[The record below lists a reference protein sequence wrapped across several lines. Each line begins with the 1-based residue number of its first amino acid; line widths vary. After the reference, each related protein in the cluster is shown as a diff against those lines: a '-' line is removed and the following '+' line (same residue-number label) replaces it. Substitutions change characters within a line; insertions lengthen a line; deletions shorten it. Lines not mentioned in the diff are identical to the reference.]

1 MSYTPPVNNSI
12 IFDFVG
18 VKYVIPTSPNINLVF
33 GYLLDITDFQVS
45 DYQISLSGSGTFHFT
60 TLLSAEPTIYVV
72 KPQFNIP
79 FSYESNTGNTVNV
92 EVKITDSGSN
102 IVWNPTFEDVD
113 MSSDSYL
120 ITYNSDN
127 SATTPEGL
135 LLLDGSSYSIQVK
148 FTIYDSLSNVLGV
161 VTTSGIFQ
169 MYNVSIGI
177 SDPKVSITYDP
188 YSVIAPG
195 GNEGNMVEAIWG
207 TNPTKVTPVKM
218 WFEAKFTSSL
228 GTVEGIPLQDVYNAT
243 SVEIV
248 VSTSP
253 EFTESGSDDTIVWEL
268 TGDNKFNF
276 YKYYHDTDRYVLPNF
291 ELELRN
297 GQICQLQYQFDGNS
311 AGLSPVVLKIPRDG
325 KTYYWKIRFNCEY
338 PDPEDTTILA
348 STEWV
353 YGQFTMFD
361 ETVSATQLLCNDI
374 SNPTNVIKVNTFEA
388 QLDFIY
394 TEWEAP

>member
-1 MSYTPPVNNSI
+1 MSYTPLVNNSI

-195 GNEGNMVEAIWG
+195 GNEG
-207 TNPTKVTPVKM
+207 
-218 WFEAKFTSSL
+218 
-228 GTVEGIPLQDVYNAT
+228 
-243 SVEIV
+243 
-248 VSTSP
+248 
-253 EFTESGSDDTIVWEL
+253 
-268 TGDNKFNF
+268 
-276 YKYYHDTDRYVLPNF
+276 
-291 ELELRN
+291 
-297 GQICQLQYQFDGNS
+297 
-311 AGLSPVVLKIPRDG
+311 
-325 KTYYWKIRFNCEY
+325 
-338 PDPEDTTILA
+338 
-348 STEWV
+348 
-353 YGQFTMFD
+353 
-361 ETVSATQLLCNDI
+361 
-374 SNPTNVIKVNTFEA
+374 
-388 QLDFIY
+388 
-394 TEWEAP
+394 